1 MGQSHRTQKVAD
13 RIKVVVAQLLET
25 KIKDPRLGFVTVTDA
40 RVTGDLQNASI
51 FYTVFGDDDQ
61 RAATAAALESAKGV
75 IRSAVG
81 RDLQTRITPTIEF
94 FEDGLPESAKALDSL
109 LDKVHVLD
117 AEVAQLRKN
126 ASFPVYWYSDS
137 AMEPGFCNT
146 SPMAISLIK
155 QRLFSVLP
163 QSPMIKKAS

>member
-51 FYTVFGDDDQ
+51 FYTVLGDEEQ

-117 AEVAQLRKN
+117 AEVAQLRKMQHLLGEQI
-126 ASFPVYWYSDS
+126 P
-137 AMEPGFCNT
+137 
-146 SPMAISLIK
+146 IK
-155 QRLFSVLP
+155 FQKLLKINP
-163 QSPMIKKAS
+163 

>member
-13 RIKVVVAQLLET
+13 RIKVVVAQQLET

-81 RDLQTRITPTIEF
+81 RELQTRITPSIEF

-109 LDKVHVLD
+109 LDKVHQLD
-117 AEVAQLRKN
+117 AQVAELRKG
-126 ASFPVYWYSDS
+126 ATPIAGDAPYKHD
-137 AMEPGFCNT
+137 
-146 SPMAISLIK
+146 
-155 QRLFSVLP
+155 Q
-163 QSPMIKKAS
+163 

>member
-51 FYTVFGDDDQ
+51 FYTVFGDDEQ
-61 RAATAAALESAKGV
+61 RAAALESAKGV

-81 RDLQTRITPTIEF
+81 RDLQTRITPSIEF

-126 ASFPVYWYSDS
+126 ATYAGGEDPY
-137 AMEPGFCNT
+137 
-146 SPMAISLIK
+146 
-155 QRLFSVLP
+155 
-163 QSPMIKKAS
+163 KAPKVIED

>member
-1 MGQSHRTQKVAD
+1 LGNSHRSQKVAD

-51 FYTVFGDDDQ
+51 FYTVLGGDDE

-81 RDLQTRITPTIEF
+81 KDLGTRITPSLEF
-94 FEDGLPESAKALDSL
+94 ILDGLPESALALDSL
-109 LDKVHVLD
+109 LARVHELD
-117 AEVAQLRKN
+117 AEVARAREN
-126 ASFPVYWYSDS
+126 AKPVVEDAYKVPRVVEDK
-137 AMEPGFCNT
+137 FNN
-146 SPMAISLIK
+146 
-155 QRLFSVLP
+155 
-163 QSPMIKKAS
+163 

>member
-1 MGQSHRTQKVAD
+1 MGQSHRSQKVAD
-13 RIKVVVAQLLET
+13 RIKVVVAQQLET

-81 RDLQTRITPTIEF
+81 RELQTRITPSIEF

-109 LDKVHVLD
+109 LDKVHQLD
-117 AEVAQLRKN
+117 AEVANLRKG
-126 ASFPVYWYSDS
+126 ATPIAGDAPYKH
-137 AMEPGFCNT
+137 E
-146 SPMAISLIK
+146 
-155 QRLFSVLP
+155 Q
-163 QSPMIKKAS
+163 